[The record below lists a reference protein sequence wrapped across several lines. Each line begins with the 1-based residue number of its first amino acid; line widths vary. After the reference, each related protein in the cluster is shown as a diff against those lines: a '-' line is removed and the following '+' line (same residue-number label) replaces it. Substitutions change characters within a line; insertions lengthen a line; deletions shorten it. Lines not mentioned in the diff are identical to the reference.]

1 MFIWSSEMTTKFG
14 FKEIT
19 SSNWLEPDDVLKGFV
34 RMSPD
39 GELRP
44 ITGDDYLRDI
54 LRPELLESVPTD
66 VQALFEVARGA
77 MVYGY
82 FFYPLY
88 TLAAEQLFRVAEAAV
103 AHKCKALGTPN
114 SKRTFKTRI
123 DWLVDEGIIPRSE
136 LTRWDAIRQLRN
148 AASHPDR
155 QSILTPGNAIG
166 MLEGLAG
173 QINSLFNS
181 G

>member
-1 MFIWSSEMTTKFG
+1 MTKKFG

-19 SSNWLEPDDVLKGFV
+19 PTNWLEPDEVLKGFV

-39 GELRP
+39 GEVQP

-88 TLAAEQLFRVAEAAV
+88 TLAAEQLFRVADAAV
-103 AHKCKALGTPN
+103 AHKSKALGAPK
-114 SKRTFKTRI
+114 SKRTFKERI

-136 LTRWDAIRQLRN
+136 LNRWDAVRQLRN
-148 AASHPDR
+148 AASHPDN
-155 QSILTPGNAIG
+155 QSILAPGNAIG
-166 MLEGLAG
+166 VLEGAAK
-173 QINSLFNS
+173 QMNSLFN
-181 G
+181 GG